1 MLLKKIKN
9 MIEKDKEGVYN
20 FFFMN
25 RHQKVEEKQIT
36 TEKDLKQA
44 RTLVFQGQAYFN
56 DKKWE

>member
-1 MLLKKIKN
+1 

-25 RHQKVEEKQIT
+25 RHQKVEEEQIT

-44 RTLVFQGQAYFN
+44 RTLVSQGQAYFN
-56 DKKWE
+56 GKKWE